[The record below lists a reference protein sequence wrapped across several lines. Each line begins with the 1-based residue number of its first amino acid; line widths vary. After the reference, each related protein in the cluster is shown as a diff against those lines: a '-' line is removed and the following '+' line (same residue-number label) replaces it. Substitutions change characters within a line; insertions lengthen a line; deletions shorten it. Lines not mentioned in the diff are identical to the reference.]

1 MYESQYDVYKER
13 GKDLHREAENKRLA
27 DSVRKPN
34 SLVRRARQSLGRGL
48 VNVGHNL
55 LKD

>member
-1 MYESQYDVYKER
+1 MYESQYNVYVER
-13 GKDLHREAENKRLA
+13 WKDLHREAENKRLA

-34 SLVRRARQSLGRGL
+34 SLMRRARQSLGRGL